1 MTYYVEST
9 YTRGTELN
17 TGIQRVV
24 RNVVNLSIGGG
35 RRDIVPV
42 VLEGGCF
49 VPRLGAIPVP
59 SSARRS
65 SETLGIAAKRRR
77 LEVRRGIRNYL
88 GHVYNAIRRLLVTLL
103 PYPPFVDFV
112 LAPSAKFGLTWLLKG
127 GPLHRKR
134 VPESTAG
141 PKVEA
146 QPGDVLVL
154 VDSSWDYD
162 IWPAALEFKRC
173 GGIIVCVIYDLIPL
187 SYPQYCDKALVREFL
202 NWINQAMRY
211 ADVFLCISR
220 TTAESVNAT
229 VPLIAPERRIPPR
242 ISYFWLGSELDGRH
256 SGVEAVR
263 PEVQRLA
270 SGSRPFYLYV
280 STLEPR
286 KNQAY
291 ALDAFERL
299 WRRGIDAT
307 MVIVGRIGW
316 QCDELVHRVCT
327 HDEYGKRLLM
337 FNDADDSE
345 LAWLYQHAQ
354 GLLFT
359 SIVEGFGLP
368 IVEALQQGL
377 PVFASDIPVFREIAR
392 DGVTFV
398 NLADP
403 ESLADALALHIAS
416 AAPRLPGGI
425 SWLSW
430 QESVAQFWQRLDNCL
445 AAEPDTKV
453 LVPQVE
459 LTSLVDSG
467 SAQSVLLPKDFWF
480 DGDQVE
486 IFRRGGEVVLKVASA
501 RPPCTP

>member
-1 MTYYVEST
+1 MTYYVECT
-9 YTRGTELN
+9 YTCGTELN

-35 RRDIVPV
+35 QRDIVPV

-49 VPRLGAIPVP
+49 VPRVGAIPVP

-65 SETLGIAAKRRR
+65 SETLAIAAKRRR
-77 LEVRRGIRNYL
+77 LKVRRGIRNYL

-127 GPLHRKR
+127 GPLLRKP
-134 VPESTAG
+134 VPESAAG

-146 QPGDVLVL
+146 QQGDILVL

-187 SYPQYCDKALVREFL
+187 SYPQYCDKALVRAFMS
-202 NWINQAMRY
+202 WINQAMRH
-211 ADVFLCISR
+211 ADAFLCISR

-242 ISYFWLGSELDGRH
+242 VSYFWLGSELDGCR
-256 SGVEAVR
+256 SGVDAVR
-263 PEVQRLA
+263 PEVQRLT

-291 ALDAFERL
+291 ALDAFELL

-307 MVIVGRIGW
+307 MVMVGRIGW
-316 QCDELVHRVCT
+316 QCDELMHRVRS

-345 LAWLYQHAQ
+345 LAWLYQHAHA
-354 GLLFT
+354 LLFT

-377 PVFASDIPVFREIAR
+377 PVFASDIPVFREIAK

-403 ESLADALALHIAS
+403 ESLANSLALDVAS
-416 AAPRLPGGI
+416 AAPRLPGVI

-430 QESVAQFWQRLDNCL
+430 QESVTQFWQRLDNCL
-445 AAEPDTKV
+445 TAEPDTKV
-453 LVPQVE
+453 LVPEVA
-459 LTSLVDSG
+459 LTPLVDFG

-480 DGDQVE
+480 DGDRVE
-486 IFRRGGEVVLKVASA
+486 IFRRGSDVVLKAASVRHPWA
-501 RPPCTP
+501 P

>member
-1 MTYYVEST
+1 MKYYVEST

-24 RNVVNLSIGGG
+24 RNVVNLSIGGDQ
-35 RRDIVPV
+35 RDIVPV

-49 VPRLGAIPVP
+49 VPRVGEIPVP
-59 SSARRS
+59 STARRS
-65 SETLGIAAKRRR
+65 REALGIAAKRRR
-77 LEVRRGIRNYL
+77 LKVRRGIRNYL
-88 GHVYNAIRRLLVTLL
+88 GHVYNAIRHLLVTLL

-127 GPLHRKR
+127 GPLSRKR
-134 VPESTAG
+134 VPESSAG
-141 PKVEA
+141 QKVEA

-173 GGIIVCVIYDLIPL
+173 GGIVVCVIYDLIPL

-202 NWINQAMRY
+202 NWINQAMRH
-211 ADVFLCISR
+211 ADAFLCISR

-242 ISYFWLGSELDGRH
+242 ISYFWLGSELDGFR
-256 SGVEAVR
+256 SGADSVR
-263 PEVQRLA
+263 PDVQQIT
-270 SGSRPFYLYV
+270 SGGRPFYLYV

-291 ALDAFERL
+291 ALDAFELL
-299 WRRGIDAT
+299 WLRGIDAT

-316 QCDELVHRVCT
+316 QCDELVHRVRT
-327 HDEYGKRLLM
+327 HDEYGSRLLM

-377 PVFASDIPVFREIAR
+377 PVFASDIPVFREIAK

-398 NLADP
+398 NLGDP
-403 ESLADALALHIAS
+403 ESLADALALHVAS

-445 AAEPDTKV
+445 STEPDTRV
-453 LVPQVE
+453 LVPEVE

-467 SAQSVLLPKDFWF
+467 SAQSVVLPKDFWF
-480 DGDQVE
+480 AGNKVE
-486 IFRRGGEVVLKVASA
+486 IFRRGGEVVLKAASA
-501 RPPCTP
+501 TPPCAP

>member
-1 MTYYVEST
+1 MTYYVECT
-9 YTRGTELN
+9 YTCGTELN

-24 RNVVNLSIGGG
+24 RNVVNLSIGTSH
-35 RRDIVPV
+35 RDIVPV
-42 VLEGGCF
+42 VLEGGCL
-49 VPRLGAIPVP
+49 VTRVGVIPVP
-59 SSARRS
+59 SSAQRS
-65 SETLGIAAKRRR
+65 SKALGIAAKRRR
-77 LEVRRGIRNYL
+77 FEVHRGVRNYL

-112 LAPSAKFGLTWLLKG
+112 LAPSSKFGLTWLLKG
-127 GPLHRKR
+127 APLLRKP
-134 VPESTAG
+134 VLESAAG
-141 PKVEA
+141 RKVEA
-146 QPGDVLVL
+146 QQSDVLVL

-173 GGIIVCVIYDLIPL
+173 GGIVVCVIYDLIPL

-211 ADVFLCISR
+211 ADAFLCISR
-220 TTAESVNAT
+220 TTAESVNVA

-242 ISYFWLGSELDGRH
+242 ISYFWLGSELDGWRA
-256 SGVEAVR
+256 GVDAVR
-263 PEVQRLA
+263 PEVQRLK
-270 SGSRPFYLYV
+270 SDGRPFYLYV

-291 ALDAFERL
+291 ALDAVELL
-299 WRRGIDAT
+299 WRRGIDAN
-307 MVIVGRIGW
+307 MVMVGRIGW
-316 QCDELVHRVCT
+316 QCDELVHRVRT

-345 LAWLYQHAQ
+345 LTWLYKHAHA
-354 GLLFT
+354 LLLT

-368 IVEALQQGL
+368 IVEALQKGL
-377 PVFASDIPVFREIAR
+377 PVFASDIPVFREIAK

-398 NLADP
+398 DLADP
-403 ESLADALALHIAS
+403 ESLADALALHVVS
-416 AAPRLPGGI
+416 APPRLPGGI

-453 LVPQVE
+453 LVPEVA
-459 LTSLVDSG
+459 LTSLVDSNN
-467 SAQSVLLPKDFWF
+467 SQSVLLPKDFWF

-486 IFRRGGEVVLKVASA
+486 IFRRGSEVVLKAASA
-501 RPPCTP
+501 RPPCAP

>member
-1 MTYYVEST
+1 
-9 YTRGTELN
+9 
-17 TGIQRVV
+17 
-24 RNVVNLSIGGG
+24 
-35 RRDIVPV
+35 
-42 VLEGGCF
+42 
-49 VPRLGAIPVP
+49 
-59 SSARRS
+59 
-65 SETLGIAAKRRR
+65 
-77 LEVRRGIRNYL
+77 
-88 GHVYNAIRRLLVTLL
+88 
-103 PYPPFVDFV
+103 
-112 LAPSAKFGLTWLLKG
+112 
-127 GPLHRKR
+127 
-134 VPESTAG
+134 
-141 PKVEA
+141 
-146 QPGDVLVL
+146 LVL

-187 SYPQYCDKALVREFL
+187 SYPQYCDKALVRAFMS
-202 NWINQAMRY
+202 WINQAMRH
-211 ADVFLCISR
+211 ADAFLCISR

-242 ISYFWLGSELDGRH
+242 VSYFWLGSELDGCR
-256 SGVEAVR
+256 SGVDAVR
-263 PEVQRLA
+263 PEVQRLT

-291 ALDAFERL
+291 ALDAFELL

-307 MVIVGRIGW
+307 MVMVGRIGW
-316 QCDELVHRVCT
+316 QCDELMHRVRS

-345 LAWLYQHAQ
+345 LAWLYQHAHA
-354 GLLFT
+354 LLFT

-377 PVFASDIPVFREIAR
+377 PVFASDIPVFREIAK

-403 ESLADALALHIAS
+403 ESLANSLALDVAS
-416 AAPRLPGGI
+416 AAPRLPGVI

-430 QESVAQFWQRLDNCL
+430 QESVTQFWQRLDNCL
-445 AAEPDTKV
+445 TAEPDTKV
-453 LVPQVE
+453 LVPEVA
-459 LTSLVDSG
+459 LTPLVDFG

-480 DGDQVE
+480 DGDRVE
-486 IFRRGGEVVLKVASA
+486 IFRRGSDVVLKAASVRHPWA
-501 RPPCTP
+501 P